1 MSEELRCPWSIND
14 PYELEYHDKEWCVPS
29 KDDTYLFEMLNLEG
43 AQAGLSWKL
52 ILHKRKA
59 YQEAFFGFD
68 IAKCANLTDEQL
80 AEIIAKAAIVKN
92 RLKVKAVR
100 TNAIATQKVQA
111 EFGTFA
117 DYIWSFTNNKRII
130 NKWDSVNSVPASNE
144 LSEKISKDLK
154 KRGFKFVGPV
164 IIYSYLQ
171 AIGMVDDHLITCP
184 FHTLHREER
193 R

>member
-80 AEIIAKAAIVKN
+80 AEIIAKAAIIKN

>member
-144 LSEKISKDLK
+144 LSEKMSKDLK

>member
-59 YQEAFFGFD
+59 YQEAFFDFD

-184 FHTLHREER
+184 FHTIHREER